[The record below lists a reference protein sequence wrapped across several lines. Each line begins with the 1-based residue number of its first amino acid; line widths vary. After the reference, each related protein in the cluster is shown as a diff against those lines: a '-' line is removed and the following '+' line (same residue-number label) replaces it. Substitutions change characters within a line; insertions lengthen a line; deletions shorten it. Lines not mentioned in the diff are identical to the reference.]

1 LGRGAG
7 VKSISGGAREA
18 DRKKFSLSTVVATR
32 ARRKKITSRLNVHER
47 PCRVRSTPNES
58 SQRGER
64 SGTVM
69 HLLLLRSLFR
79 EMVTDL
85 AGRAPTADE
94 PTRGGMTRYL
104 IVVARTEPAVY
115 EHLRNRHS
123 GDAKVRV
130 MLDRRGASDV
140 DTMERPPAERRRRRS
155 SLMAGASHELVA
167 IAPEYTPEPRAPH
180 PQPLESH
187 EEAPRQMSQIETI
200 DDAQR
205 TTRWLAESQYQLS
218 HVIPLLVD
226 ERDRLRRALEERE
239 QECERLGGELGE
251 LRRIHGALQGE
262 LDALRSERS
271 AMAEAFGG
279 VVGLL
284 GQLQRPLSDI
294 AHRLQTAQPIGL
306 ARD

>member
-1 LGRGAG
+1 
-7 VKSISGGAREA
+7 
-18 DRKKFSLSTVVATR
+18 
-32 ARRKKITSRLNVHER
+32 
-47 PCRVRSTPNES
+47 
-58 SQRGER
+58 
-64 SGTVM
+64 M

-85 AGRAPTADE
+85 AGSAPTADE

-140 DTMERPPAERRRRRS
+140 DTMDHPPAERRRRRS

-205 TTRWLAESQYQLS
+205 TTRWLAESQFQLS
-218 HVIPLLVD
+218 HVIPSLVD
-226 ERDRLRRALEERE
+226 ERDRLRRALEARE

-251 LRRIHGALQGE
+251 LRRSHGALQGE
-262 LDALRSERS
+262 LDALRGERA

-294 AHRLQTAQPIGL
+294 AHRLQTAQPIGTM
-306 ARD
+306 RD

>member
-1 LGRGAG
+1 
-7 VKSISGGAREA
+7 
-18 DRKKFSLSTVVATR
+18 
-32 ARRKKITSRLNVHER
+32 
-47 PCRVRSTPNES
+47 
-58 SQRGER
+58 
-64 SGTVM
+64 M

-79 EMVTDL
+79 EMITDL
-85 AGRAPTADE
+85 AGPAPTADE
-94 PTRGGMTRYL
+94 PTRGRMTRYL

-123 GDAKVRV
+123 GDPKVRV

-140 DTMERPPAERRRRRS
+140 DTMDDLPAERRRRRS
-155 SLMAGASHELVA
+155 ALMTGASHDLVA
-167 IAPEYTPEPRAPH
+167 LSPEHTAEAPAFP
-180 PQPLESH
+180 PQRLESP
-187 EEAPRQMSQIETI
+187 EEAPRQMSQMETV

-226 ERDRLRRALEERE
+226 ERDRLRRALEARE

-251 LRRIHGALQGE
+251 LRRSQGALQGE

-294 AHRLQTAQPIGL
+294 AHRLQTAQPVGTI
-306 ARD
+306 RD